1 LAASVLA
8 LRPRPAWR
16 RGLWATAPHWALA
29 LVYLAFTRLTLK
41 PGPPDPLEESLI
53 AFSPALPSFTL
64 WTYEKLLLLPINLC
78 VDRGFAVPQAALG
91 LTLLSVGVL
100 VALTWL
106 AFSDRQDTR
115 RVTLLGLCWFL
126 LALAPYLNLIPI
138 RVRPLAEQ
146 RLFTASLGFC
156 LLFGLMLAHARIS
169 LGLSCAVPLAL
180 TCLTSERNFIWRDLR
195 TMSLDTTLGAPEV
208 ARTRHNLGYGYW
220 LQDYPA
226 AAEREYKHALRLR
239 RTPMTLRSLAL
250 ARASRG
256 DTEQAIGLL
265 HESLALRP
273 EAITHR
279 LLGKL
284 EHQFGRHSAALEHYE
299 AAIRLK
305 PDALTWL
312 RMGHVHEDLRK
323 LDDAADCFRKALA
336 ADPLF
341 APGHFAL
348 GNVHA
353 KRGDDKAAIAFY
365 SHATAL
371 DPAYADAHHNMGLS
385 HLRLGDASAASRDLE
400 QATAADPNHRAA
412 WLHLGHLRREQ
423 SDPVRAAAAYAQAVR
438 LDSRDAQ
445 AHYGLGLSLLAT
457 GQREAAARHLDM
469 AQRLNPQLV
478 APRE

>member
-1 LAASVLA
+1 MDNPWVRSLRNLPRFFTPRFWNEDHLAHGESYRPLEQVAFALGHALWRNSPIGYHALNGALYLAAVSLAYAVLARILAGRRAAFFAALLFAVHPVHSEAVNWLKNVVELLCFIWLSLSFLTWLKFAEATRRRWLAISVVSFMLALLCKEGAIVLPALLAASVLA

-29 LVYLAFTRLTLK
+29 LVYLVFTRLTLK
-41 PGPPDPLEESLI
+41 PGPPDPLEESLT

-106 AFSDRQDTR
+106 AFSDRQAMR
-115 RVTLLGLCWFL
+115 PVALFGLCWFL
-126 LALAPYLNLIPI
+126 LALAPYVNLIPI

-156 LLFGLMLAHARIS
+156 LL
-169 LGLSCAVPLAL
+169 LAL
-180 TCLTSERNFIWRDLR
+180 ALHALRFTSYVSRFTLLALLLATLSIHRNFIWRDLR
-195 TMSLDTTLGAPEV
+195 AMSLDTTLSAPAV

-220 LQDYPA
+220 LQDNPA
-226 AAEREYKHALRLR
+226 AAEKEYRHALRLR

-279 LLGKL
+279 L
-284 EHQFGRHSAALEHYE
+284 
-299 AAIRLK
+299 
-305 PDALTWL
+305 
-312 RMGHVHEDLRK
+312 
-323 LDDAADCFRKALA
+323 
-336 ADPLF
+336 
-341 APGHFAL
+341 
-348 GNVHA
+348 
-353 KRGDDKAAIAFY
+353 
-365 SHATAL
+365 
-371 DPAYADAHHNMGLS
+371 
-385 HLRLGDASAASRDLE
+385 
-400 QATAADPNHRAA
+400 
-412 WLHLGHLRREQ
+412 
-423 SDPVRAAAAYAQAVR
+423 
-438 LDSRDAQ
+438 
-445 AHYGLGLSLLAT
+445 
-457 GQREAAARHLDM
+457 
-469 AQRLNPQLV
+469 
-478 APRE
+478 